1 MAIMLHFGP
10 VLIIAFGLSPL
21 ALASDT
27 FDPKLFGM
35 PYVLWVSITLS
46 ILLILLTVLGT
57 LVHPGSDN
65 SLRKNDNNLY
75 SNSNSLFR
83 GVGHFLPYYQAEE

>member
-1 MAIMLHFGP
+1 MKSTKEKLWLLCCISA

-57 LVHPGSDN
+57 LVHPGSNN
-65 SLRKNDNNLY
+65 ST
-75 SNSNSLFR
+75 
-83 GVGHFLPYYQAEE
+83 EE